1 MQILLLLSVAV
12 FVIIQL
18 GTDLVHAYLDPRV
31 RIGGLT

>member
-1 MQILLLLSVAV
+1 V